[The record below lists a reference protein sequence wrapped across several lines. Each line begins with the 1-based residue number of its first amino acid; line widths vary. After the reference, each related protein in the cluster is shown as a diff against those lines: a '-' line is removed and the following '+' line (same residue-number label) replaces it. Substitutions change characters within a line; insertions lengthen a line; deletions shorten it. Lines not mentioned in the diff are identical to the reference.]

1 MRLFFVREPLLQ
13 LYLTIYLGSVN
24 PRRITDTGGPGSGRF
39 FGPGELRLA
48 LLALIAERPGHG
60 YELMS
65 RLEDRCGGAYR
76 PSAGAVYPTL
86 QQLEDEALV
95 RLEIDSGRKVFHPT
109 PTGRTEVD
117 EHGDQIDRIWA
128 RATERGEWGM
138 FRDPDAAEIIGPALR
153 LFKGAV
159 SVVVHSHGDPA
170 VVDQVRDILAQATR
184 DLQQLKADVKRRHHR
199 HHGRRSE

>member
-1 MRLFFVREPLLQ
+1 M
-13 LYLTIYLGSVN
+13 YLKIYLGMVS
-24 PRRITDTGGPGSGRF
+24 PRRSADIGGPAPGSGRF

-48 LLALIAERPGHG
+48 LLALIAEQPGHG

-86 QQLEDEALV
+86 QQLEDEGLV
-95 RLEIDSGRKVFHPT
+95 RLEIDSGRKVFHAT
-109 PTGRTEVD
+109 EAGRAEVTAH
-117 EHGDQIDRIWA
+117 EEEIDRIWA

-153 LFKGAV
+153 LFKTAV
-159 SVVVHSHGDPA
+159 SAVVHSHGDPA
-170 VVDQVRDILAQATR
+170 VIDRVRDVLAAATR
-184 DLQQLKADVKRRHHR
+184 ELQDLKAEAKRLHHE
-199 HHGRRSE
+199 HHHDRRRQRGRRSD